1 MTGALKKYRRLVIA
15 AEFVDDFGDHGFVE
29 FGADVGAFANDDAQG
44 LEQFLLG
51 VGLEQVSSGAR
62 AKTVP

>member
-1 MTGALKKYRRLVIA
+1 MIA
-15 AEFVDDFGDHGFVE
+15 AEFVYDFGDDGFVK
-29 FGADVGAFANDDAQG
+29 FGADVGAFAKNDAQG

>member
-1 MTGALKKYRRLVIA
+1 VIA
-15 AEFVDDFGDHGFVE
+15 AEFVDDFGDDGFVE